1 MSALFASIKQ
11 GLNEAIAHQKG
22 SGAETLT
29 QKDASMKEQNIESVF
44 DLFEPHQDKAY
55 DELPEAVRDTW
66 NRHFGPATYPW
77 DEYTASSRM
86 ALARQY
92 DEQDDGP
99 EYEAWEANNWELL
112 VQIGECES
120 RISELQ
126 LGPCIDV
133 AAKHKAIDELE
144 KKIITLKQ
152 EQAKDFIPQARGERV
167 SAEDVVP
174 PICKIKPIE
183 GSTRFANAKTNT
195 RLVVRAALHV
205 ESTTGGIANASTVL
219 AVIKEWFDSKEKGGT
234 AIPKEIHEVD
244 SVDKYGFVWQTLS
257 AEGSSKPMDRRAI
270 YRVLKNYSEEE

>member
-1 MSALFASIKQ
+1 MS
-11 GLNEAIAHQKG
+11 
-22 SGAETLT
+22 
-29 QKDASMKEQNIESVF
+29 EQDIESVF
-44 DLFEPHQDKAY
+44 NLFEPHQDKAY
-55 DELPEAVRDTW
+55 DELPEVVRKSWDW
-66 NRHFGPATYPW
+66 HFEYPNRSW
-77 DEYTASSRM
+77 DGCSSQQRM
-86 ALARQY
+86 DLAREY
-92 DEQDDGP
+92 DEVYGTA
-99 EYEAWEANNWELL
+99 EYEAWQANNWELL

-205 ESTTGGIANASTVL
+205 ESTTGGIANANTVL

-234 AIPKEIHEVD
+234 AIPREIHEVD